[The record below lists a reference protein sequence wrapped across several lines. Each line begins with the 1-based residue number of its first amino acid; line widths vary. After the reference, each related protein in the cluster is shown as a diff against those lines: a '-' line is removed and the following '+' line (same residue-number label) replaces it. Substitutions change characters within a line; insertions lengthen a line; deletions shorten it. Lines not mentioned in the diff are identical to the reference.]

1 VNRKGESI
9 YHLPGGRWPGAKLQR
24 DTLAKIVRTE
34 LGNYEMHH
42 PPADEAVAFV
52 ECMYTIDATFPKAL
66 AIAFRSHSI
75 LSIARHFGI
84 FHFARAAFSTGSFRN
99 GALITDTAMVTS

>member
-1 VNRKGESI
+1 VATADEPAPLPADFSTSSPGAIIKGYVNRKGESI

-75 LSIARHFGI
+75 
-84 FHFARAAFSTGSFRN
+84 
-99 GALITDTAMVTS
+99 